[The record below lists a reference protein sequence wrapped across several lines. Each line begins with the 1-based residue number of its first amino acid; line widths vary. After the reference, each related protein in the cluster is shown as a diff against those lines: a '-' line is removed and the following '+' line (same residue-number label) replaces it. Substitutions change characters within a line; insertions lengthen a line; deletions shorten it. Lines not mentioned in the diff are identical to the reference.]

1 MKIFKLTALLIC
13 AVFLFG
19 CSKMEYSDDKSCRE
33 LGEGIEALLDD
44 SQEYSEF
51 DGAHVDIYFDDS
63 AEYDDLFAVYSTD
76 NNDINEF
83 GVFHAPNAN
92 VADDLL
98 ESCREYVEDMRE
110 GSRAFIA
117 SYAPGELPKLDGAEV
132 RRFGNYVVYT
142 VLSDSDAQAV
152 FDYVKAELEE

>member
-117 SYAPGELPKLDGAEV
+117 SYAPKELTKLENAEA
-132 RRFGNYVVYT
+132 RAFGNYVAYAI
-142 VLSDSDAQAV
+142 LSDADRSTFFETV
-152 FDYVKAELEE
+152 ESSLSK